1 MSAERVARAEIVAV
15 GDEMTHGRCIDTN
28 SAWLARE
35 IETCGLAVARIHVV
49 CDAQDEIAAVLR
61 EAGARADWVVVTGG
75 LGPTLDDRTRDAAA
89 AAAGVDLVHDEAA
102 WQAILG
108 WFARVGRRNVP
119 ESNRRQALFPRG
131 AEVLANDRGTAPGFV
146 LRIGRARVA
155 VLPGVP
161 AEMKAMFSAA
171 VAPRLVAAGGSRSA
185 LALGCLQ
192 VLGPS
197 EAALGERLAP
207 FMTDG
212 RNPAVGIT
220 VTHGMLTVRVAAR
233 AAEPGEA
240 QALCAREL
248 DVLRDLLGAEVVGEG
263 DAPLQETLVGVL
275 RARGLRLAVA
285 ESCTAGMLL
294 SALGDVPGVS
304 AVLAGGVVSYADEVK
319 VRDLDVPADVLAAHG
334 AVSEPVAAAMAAGA
348 ARRFGVP
355 VALSVTGIA
364 GPDGGTPDKPVG
376 TVCFATAVEGTV
388 VPFTRRFADLGR
400 EFIRRRSVLEAMA
413 ALLRRLRG

>member
-1 MSAERVARAEIVAV
+1 DRRAVGDVLPHEAHELHAGRADVLGRAVLQPAAHAHRGARRGVPAPAADARGAEGRHRGLPEHAQALALRRARHLHRVRGRHAVARPLHPVDDGRADVPALPARPVPVLAGAVRAERVTRAVIAAV
-15 GDEMTHGRCIDTN
+15 VDEMTHGRCIDTN

-161 AEMKAMFSAA
+161 AEMK
-171 VAPRLVAAGGSRSA
+171 
-185 LALGCLQ
+185 
-192 VLGPS
+192 
-197 EAALGERLAP
+197 
-207 FMTDG
+207 
-212 RNPAVGIT
+212 
-220 VTHGMLTVRVAAR
+220 
-233 AAEPGEA
+233 
-240 QALCAREL
+240 
-248 DVLRDLLGAEVVGEG
+248 
-263 DAPLQETLVGVL
+263 
-275 RARGLRLAVA
+275 
-285 ESCTAGMLL
+285 
-294 SALGDVPGVS
+294 
-304 AVLAGGVVSYADEVK
+304 
-319 VRDLDVPADVLAAHG
+319 
-334 AVSEPVAAAMAAGA
+334 
-348 ARRFGVP
+348 
-355 VALSVTGIA
+355 
-364 GPDGGTPDKPVG
+364 
-376 TVCFATAVEGTV
+376 
-388 VPFTRRFADLGR
+388 
-400 EFIRRRSVLEAMA
+400 
-413 ALLRRLRG
+413 

>member
-1 MSAERVARAEIVAV
+1 
-15 GDEMTHGRCIDTN
+15 
-28 SAWLARE
+28 
-35 IETCGLAVARIHVV
+35 
-49 CDAQDEIAAVLR
+49 
-61 EAGARADWVVVTGG
+61 
-75 LGPTLDDRTRDAAA
+75 
-89 AAAGVDLVHDEAA
+89 
-102 WQAILG
+102 
-108 WFARVGRRNVP
+108 
-119 ESNRRQALFPRG
+119 
-131 AEVLANDRGTAPGFV
+131 
-146 LRIGRARVA
+146 
-155 VLPGVP
+155 
-161 AEMKAMFSAA
+161 
-171 VAPRLVAAGGSRSA
+171 
-185 LALGCLQ
+185 
-192 VLGPS
+192 
-197 EAALGERLAP
+197 

-413 ALLRRLRG
+413 ALLRRLRGGRGAASAARAHGVRRAATGPVGQPLMMRTEDARARSASVVRRRRGSGIEPRIFRCPPVAG